1 MKILGIIPA
10 RGGSKGIPG
19 KNIKML
25 AGKPLLEYTWE
36 VASKSKQLSKVILS
50 TEDDAIIEVGKSL
63 GITIPFKRP
72 SNLSKDKSPTLG
84 VIQHALE
91 FYKAKGEVFD
101 AICLLQVTSPF
112 RTVSFLD
119 NAIKTFV
126 KAKTDALISVLEV
139 PHEYNPH
146 WTFKANAN
154 NELYISTGEKQI
166 ITRRQE
172 LPSAYHRDG
181 SIYLT
186 KTDVILNDNS
196 LFGNSLSYVISNRE
210 THVNIDTLQDWEKA
224 EDICKTKFL

>member
-1 MKILGIIPA
+1 MRILGIIPA

-50 TEDDAIIEVGKSL
+50 TEDDAIIKVGNAL

-72 SNLSKDKSPTLG
+72 SSLSEDKSPTLG

-101 AICLLQVTSPF
+101 AVCLLQVTSPF
-112 RTVSFLD
+112 RTVAFLD
-119 NAIKTFV
+119 KAIETFIQ
-126 KAKTDALISVLEV
+126 AKTDALVSVLEV
-139 PHEYNPH
+139 PHEFNPH
-146 WTFKANAN
+146 WTFKANEN
-154 NELYISTGEKQI
+154 NELQIATGEKQI
-166 ITRRQE
+166 ISRRQD
-172 LPSAYHRDG
+172 LPKTYHRDG

-186 KTDVILNDNS
+186 KIDVILKGNS
-196 LFGNSLSYVISNRE
+196 LFGDSISYVVSNRE
-210 THVNIDTLQDWEKA
+210 THVNIDTIEDWEKA
-224 EDICKTKFL
+224 ETICKTKFL